1 MKRFMPLFCILLGIV
16 PASQAEGP
24 ANPKDYTAY
33 VVGYAHIDLAWLWR
47 WEESVHDI
55 MFNTF
60 LNQLNL
66 MEKYPDFTF
75 AQDQAVVF
83 EMMERYY
90 PEIYKQI
97 MQRAKTHNW
106 IPVSSTWVQM
116 DENMPDGESLV
127 RQFLY
132 GQKFSKEKFGH
143 YVRVAWQPDVF
154 GHPYSMPQIASKAG
168 IDFYVFGRPEN
179 AKRKPLFWWQGLDG
193 SRVLSYTMAG
203 WYTQP
208 MDERI
213 TELTMKTGE
222 RAGVK
227 DVLVLFGMGDHGG
240 GPNANDVAGIDKLKN
255 SPDAVAVKTTDVD
268 HYIELLMAGKK
279 DFQIWDGEHNPV
291 VEGCY
296 TTQVEV
302 KRHNRMAEQLLLS
315 AEKMSELAAFF
326 RLRDYYPVRDLTE
339 GWKLTLQN
347 HFHDIMD
354 LIHASRPGH
363 HYVPRGKKCCYR
375 AWFGKM
381 QDYCSNLVWIIRCI
395 RENFCKFR

>member
-132 GQKFSKEKFGH
+132 GQKFSKEKFAL
-143 YVRVAWQPDVF
+143 VNLQVTIKLLPKQNTV
-154 GHPYSMPQIASKAG
+154 
-168 IDFYVFGRPEN
+168 DFVDQLHREQDFPVC
-179 AKRKPLFWWQGLDG
+179 K
-193 SRVLSYTMAG
+193 
-203 WYTQP
+203 
-208 MDERI
+208 
-213 TELTMKTGE
+213 
-222 RAGVK
+222 
-227 DVLVLFGMGDHGG
+227 GG
-240 GPNANDVAGIDKLKN
+240 KECL
-255 SPDAVAVKTTDVD
+255 
-268 HYIELLMAGKK
+268 
-279 DFQIWDGEHNPV
+279 
-291 VEGCY
+291 
-296 TTQVEV
+296 
-302 KRHNRMAEQLLLS
+302 RR
-315 AEKMSELAAFF
+315 F
-326 RLRDYYPVRDLTE
+326 RLFE
-339 GWKLTLQN
+339 
-347 HFHDIMD
+347 
-354 LIHASRPGH
+354 
-363 HYVPRGKKCCYR
+363 
-375 AWFGKM
+375 
-381 QDYCSNLVWIIRCI
+381 
-395 RENFCKFR
+395 